1 MATDDLWRVRTGV
14 LHHKTKGGGS
24 ERGSSA
30 LRGAADVMIE
40 CEEAD
45 AADGQAI
52 QLKCTKMKDDEQFET
67 IAALM
72 EKVELPGGRS
82 SLVVGHEVEP
92 LSETDSNAKGHIL
105 AILKLEFATTG
116 AAHGELKKLFL
127 AREHGSESTFNRGI
141 KVLKK
146 SQQVRVEG
154 EKRGAKYFP
163 VSVSVTSVSD

>member
-1 MATDDLWRVRTGV
+1 
-14 LHHKTKGGGS
+14 
-24 ERGSSA
+24 
-30 LRGAADVMIE
+30 MIE

-45 AADGQAI
+45 AAEGQAI

-141 KVLKK
+141 KVLKNPNR
-146 SQQVRVEG
+146 SVSRA
-154 EKRGAKYFP
+154 KREARNISRS
-163 VSVSVTSVSD
+163 VSVSPRCQISVRHHGIDRCQSPPF